1 LPALTENLL
10 LSLWEEGEGTGRL
23 DREALLLATAA
34 PELSGEELTVG
45 QRNATLLRV
54 HARTFG
60 ERLDGFV
67 RCPACDEALEVS
79 LGVPEVRAILAAE
92 PSLGEHALVHDG
104 YALRFRLV
112 TCADLDDAAG
122 AEDVDEARRVLVERC
137 VLEARR
143 EDEPVRAEDLPE
155 DVVVTLADRLARLDP
170 QADISLAV
178 SCPECEHEWRAA
190 LDAASFLW
198 SRVSLAARRLLE
210 EVHVLATSYGWTEAD
225 VLTLSRRR
233 RRVYLE
239 LALS

>member
-1 LPALTENLL
+1 MDGLTERALL
-10 LSLWEEGEGTGRL
+10 PLWEEGEGAGRPG
-23 DREALLLATAA
+23 REALLLATAA
-34 PELSGEELTVG
+34 PELSGEALTVG
-45 QRNATLLRV
+45 QRNAVLLEV
-54 HARTFG
+54 HARAFG

-79 LGVPEVRAILAAE
+79 LGAAEVRAILAAE
-92 PSLGEHALVHDG
+92 PSFGEHALVHDG

-170 QADISLAV
+170 QADISLAI

-210 EVHVLATSYGWTEAD
+210 EVHVLAASYGWTETD

-233 RRVYLE
+233 RRMYLE